1 MIKILLSICLVAGSA
16 MAIELGK
23 VPSLVTISGNNGA
36 KIDGTAWSSS
46 MLKGKVYILFYV
58 DPDKKELNQ
67 ELAHTLKRKNY
78 DRSKADSIAVINL
91 AATWLPNAILEP
103 MLKKKQ
109 KEFPKTLYVKDKKKV
124 LVKKWHLA
132 DDNNDILIFDKK
144 GKLIYKKFGKL
155 SALEIKKVI
164 ALIEKN
170 L

>member
-1 MIKILLSICLVAGSA
+1 MIKIILSMCLIVGSV

-23 VPSLVTISGNNGA
+23 VPSSVSISGKNGG

-46 MLKGKVYILFYV
+46 MLKGKIYILFYV

-67 ELAHTLKRKNY
+67 ALAHTLKNKHY

-109 KEFPKTLYVKDKKKV
+109 KEFPDTLYVKDKKKV

-155 SALEIKKVI
+155 SAAEIKKVI
-164 ALIEKN
+164 TLIEKN